1 MDWLKVLV
9 AEDDPTI
16 RNSLCELLASW
27 GYACDKAEDG
37 AAALELALCLDYDLL
52 ILDINMPR
60 LDGIELCRRLRQQP
74 IKQPLILMLT
84 ARDTNLDVIAGL
96 GAGADEY
103 IVKPFAADVLHAHV
117 KALLRRSSTAPHI
130 KLQWGK
136 LELAVDGHQATW
148 NQVDLKLTVK
158 EHLILE
164 QLLKAQGQSC
174 SKDCLLNAG
183 WSWSEVP
190 GEETVKTHV
199 KNLRSKLT
207 KSGAPVDLI
216 ETVYGVGFRMNPLHA
231 G

>member
-1 MDWLKVLV
+1 MGRLKVLV

-16 RNSLCELLASW
+16 RNALCELLVSW

-37 AAALELALCLDYDLL
+37 VTALELALGLDYDLL
-52 ILDINMPR
+52 ILDVNMPR
-60 LDGIELCRRLRQQP
+60 LDGIELCRRLRQQL

-84 ARDTNLDVIAGL
+84 ARDTNLDVITGL

-103 IVKPFAADVLHAHV
+103 IVKPFDADVLHAHV
-117 KALLRRSSTAPHI
+117 QALLRRASTVPHV
-130 KLQWGK
+130 KWQWGK
-136 LELAVDGHQATW
+136 LELAVDGRQASW
-148 NQVDLKLTVK
+148 NQIDLKLTLK

-174 SKDCLLNAG
+174 SKDRLLNAG

-199 KNLRSKLT
+199 KNLRNKLT
-207 KSGAPVDLI
+207 HSGAPVDLI